1 MSIKEEEVG
10 LILIL
15 LSCLLIKIFKPCH
28 ANLTV
33 GPTLVRDGK
42 ANGTSVPLYETK
54 YSEYNML
61 QF

>member
-1 MSIKEEEVG
+1 MSIKEEAG

-15 LSCLLIKIFKPCH
+15 LSCLLIEIFKPCH

-42 ANGTSVPLYETK
+42 ANGTSAPLYETK